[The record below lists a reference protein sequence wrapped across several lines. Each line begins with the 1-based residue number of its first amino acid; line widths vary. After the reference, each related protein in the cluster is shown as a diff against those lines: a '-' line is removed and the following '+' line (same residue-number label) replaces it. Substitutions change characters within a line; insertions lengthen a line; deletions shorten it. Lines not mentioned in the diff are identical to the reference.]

1 MQMSNC
7 LNVGSKCPGPSHWRQ
22 ILKAPF
28 IGALTLSFMFTKCL
42 LSAGTDEHRCS
53 CHRALEDT
61 GKHLNNDSVARV
73 TVKAAVGWL
82 WVTIDLK
89 ASFHKGESKAW
100 SKLLLKAPSVQLFS
114 VQEPSSAPSGVYE
127 ADSDPANLKFSSLK
141 QIDSLTYRI
150 HL

>member
-1 MQMSNC
+1 M
-7 LNVGSKCPGPSHWRQ
+7 
-22 ILKAPF
+22 
-28 IGALTLSFMFTKCL
+28 
-42 LSAGTDEHRCS
+42 
-53 CHRALEDT
+53 
-61 GKHLNNDSVARV
+61 
-73 TVKAAVGWL
+73 
-82 WVTIDLK
+82 IDLK
-89 ASFHKGESKAW
+89 ASFRKAESKAW